1 MKGEFKYTKRE
12 GLPKGANEV
21 KQHIEGQF
29 SIHGY
34 KADSPDVNN
43 SFNIIPSGDITMKGV
58 DFPVHGVDNL
68 GNSQIMYP
76 GNDYKFPGSSVFE
89 TPLRDSDDYE
99 EAELT
104 DEEIAD
110 LRAQGY
116 VVEEYQN
123 GGTTNK
129 IPFEDWYKTV
139 PEYKNDTTSY
149 NLRRAYELAPQEE
162 LDAFVNTDAHLRSAY
177 KQPNGI
183 YEFVKRK
190 DHPTVQNEIDWFNS
204 AEATDFRKQY
214 RLDDSGDYYRYIP
227 IKQDGGV
234 NPLEG
239 DLFAKVLME
248 RNRDKE
254 FVKRAFNPEDYPDH
268 VQHNEDGTTSTHR
281 MAWGTDDT
289 GQAYMFPTIFNEAN
303 EAIPVPNQYAD
314 YISSQGYKRA
324 TGMDKY
330 QTGRE
335 VKYKGDDLYEARYM
349 LPPVEITGTPS
360 FAKDLPYYDYLKPEE
375 KEWLRKNKN
384 SDDAITRS
392 IRAQAEEGY
401 GIDGNPTYGQSAYE
415 AALTPFREMGTIA
428 AEETGIPAAYR
439 IAQNPMNTL
448 EGLANTA
455 LDLQALP
462 ITAIQAMLDYDN
474 ADLSINPLTG
484 NPYGSGL
491 VQTGDALTMLPAAG
505 FLGAGL
511 KKGAKYVKPAKAFNR
526 TVEGASPAEI
536 KQLRN
541 SRGRIVGADNPQF
554 ERFYSSPD
562 VRINSPFTERLPEG
576 PFYEKL
582 SPLVEDM
589 INTKIARSL
598 DPRGKKLIINQEK
611 EYLKSIGVKPEH
623 LDELAEKGYNARIEE
638 LETILDNKAWFH
650 TPQHNAYRTGYTPA
664 NAYTDDNFWLKYTD
678 KKPLKLDELY
688 TIDDVRADPSL
699 YNKINR
705 LKRQQRKVHA
715 LVPLDNT
722 LSFGNMFVDPRTIAH
737 ELAHVS
743 QASRRLPIEKR
754 LREAA
759 SPYGVRKGKLNLSKS
774 LQEDYDYF
782 ADDFMRKGK
791 PARGGIEPYAFAH
804 ETKQALLDKGI
815 IKDWFEPI
823 TEETLFRARRHFD
836 NRPSGIYD
844 WNEQKFSSDSRMLDF
859 THPSRF
865 GMLAKE
871 LNKIAPAVL
880 PVAGAASLA
889 DYQTGG
895 EKVYTDKE
903 EYNKAMQMYSDSL
916 NAAQAY
922 NNIINLANSGKY
934 PFTEG
939 TVEGWSASDGS
950 DPVVTDLKVWQKG
963 KDFKESFKDFDN
975 YNELEKDIDVLRNSP
990 LTPSRIKIFENKGNI
1005 DDMPIFPNPF
1015 SDPSY
1020 GIQDAL
1026 MFTLAEFEYPR
1037 TKPKYEELKPVE
1049 KKESPVVKVEKK
1061 EPVKKE
1067 EIKSDPLSKAKRVV
1081 DGYTQELKGY
1091 NIDGKFYT
1099 LEEAKAL
1106 ADYQEGGETEKKTTL
1121 KSSLP
1126 PRELY
1131 NPKREQVKPYQ
1142 STSEEDYQQR
1152 SKAYSDSLSLH
1163 KMSYDKL
1170 MSTGW
1175 SDKEIDAAKRKF
1187 DRAEDLR
1194 DRGRTTPSKR
1204 GLLVAQDISDASYR
1218 EQYEAFLDENMRRGI
1233 KRTETFEEFKEMAEG
1248 VPGIK
1253 STFAYYPPGMGASHS
1268 PNLYY
1273 TNPVQPI
1280 LPYKDEAEAKAK
1292 AEVEAKKAQE
1302 AAELKVKQ
1310 DTFSSIGGSVIPV
1323 VMAEDTNDLRGYKF
1337 RTKYG
1342 EKFVSI
1348 DDVDTLKQYSE
1359 MYGLDLPAKGK
1370 GGATSL
1376 SKYQVGGQTEEKPWE
1391 DEDIKTFL
1399 EQPNMVRSSPWLQ
1412 GILKQKQEW
1421 EAANPPADTVETSPT
1436 PEVKITPDDSQLKS
1450 DDVGSYNNPDLYA
1463 QPEAPTS
1470 ELDKAII
1477 NRDVKAYSDIVNP
1490 FAIDYSYTPKV
1501 EEPKEEIKAEE
1512 PQKVVKDTIQTDG
1525 TFDNFEIIQP
1535 TKPKTEV
1542 EITPEKE
1549 TRVISE
1555 TDEEFQFIP
1564 ADIPGTYNIPD
1575 ETYNSI
1581 TQKYYDQNEKA
1592 DAKMQELYY
1601 TITNP
1606 SVSQEEK
1613 DSAQKQF
1620 DELKELQ
1627 KLNVAEI
1634 NRVKKRQ
1641 TGAFDVLLQEEGPAW
1656 LSKGLQKVGF
1666 ADDYSLEAPPGEKL
1680 YEDYE
1685 TKAKRDYEQE
1695 LVTKSYE
1702 SLNTPS
1708 EANQW
1713 YRWKYRVNASNDDPV
1728 TVQLYGNR
1736 GERDKKDPNI
1746 KGLGA
1751 MMHFLDQS
1759 PLTGSSH
1766 SSMKNFYNR
1775 LSDDQY
1781 IGYLQKG
1788 DGENYQL
1795 MYKKVGE
1802 IPKDELTS
1810 QNTFYLRTEDF
1821 DNINFDGKRVVDDNF
1836 AGHTYWTKKDDGEA
1850 TIPISIGHN
1859 DNDYNYSSGNAVV
1872 YIFDHKGQRRYIHFA
1887 GSPNA
1892 IKKEGERIKK
1902 DYNLKDNSLTIG
1914 IADAGSYASAVK
1926 ADKQGNINNK
1936 LLNSK
1941 DYGYWNLNSYTGAGM
1956 VLQDDFKSGGEY
1968 MEAELT
1974 PEEINW
1980 YLSQGY
1986 RVDELE

>member
-939 TVEGWSASDGS
+939 TVEGWSASDDS

-1099 LEEAKAL
+1099 L
-1106 ADYQEGGETEKKTTL
+1106 
-1121 KSSLP
+1121 
-1126 PRELY
+1126 
-1131 NPKREQVKPYQ
+1131 
-1142 STSEEDYQQR
+1142 
-1152 SKAYSDSLSLH
+1152 
-1163 KMSYDKL
+1163 
-1170 MSTGW
+1170 
-1175 SDKEIDAAKRKF
+1175 
-1187 DRAEDLR
+1187 
-1194 DRGRTTPSKR
+1194 
-1204 GLLVAQDISDASYR
+1204 
-1218 EQYEAFLDENMRRGI
+1218 
-1233 KRTETFEEFKEMAEG
+1233 
-1248 VPGIK
+1248 
-1253 STFAYYPPGMGASHS
+1253 
-1268 PNLYY
+1268 
-1273 TNPVQPI
+1273 
-1280 LPYKDEAEAKAK
+1280 
-1292 AEVEAKKAQE
+1292 
-1302 AAELKVKQ
+1302 
-1310 DTFSSIGGSVIPV
+1310 
-1323 VMAEDTNDLRGYKF
+1323 
-1337 RTKYG
+1337 
-1342 EKFVSI
+1342 
-1348 DDVDTLKQYSE
+1348 
-1359 MYGLDLPAKGK
+1359 
-1370 GGATSL
+1370 
-1376 SKYQVGGQTEEKPWE
+1376 EEKPWE

-1775 LSDDQY
+1775 LSDNQY